1 MNPPLKNLGF
11 VKQFETTSTSKAH
24 SSSSAV
30 ADRMLVSLGLATR
43 SNTTANNPRP
53 LDANSVPTTTTTSSF
68 TQPIPPASFPA
79 PTAAPQFLSSVKPMN
94 SLLSGDFSLHS
105 FKEYTTPPFKLPSL
119 ARQEEEDGDDDS
131 TPFHRDD
138 IIAKFNRGGES
149 NTSMGFNVKLV
160 AGACTNVDDLE

>member
-1 MNPPLKNLGF
+1 
-11 VKQFETTSTSKAH
+11 
-24 SSSSAV
+24 
-30 ADRMLVSLGLATR
+30 
-43 SNTTANNPRP
+43 
-53 LDANSVPTTTTTSSF
+53 
-68 TQPIPPASFPA
+68 
-79 PTAAPQFLSSVKPMN
+79 MN